1 MPIGHQLKKVALY
14 LIVTFSL
21 FSGSYVLGGIKI
33 YPPLLFAVIGFV
45 LTILNF
51 RIPKNLVTQLVF
63 VAILSG
69 LCCLSFFIS
78 QNSDFL
84 FIIFRYIT
92 KACLIPLGCCLL
104 IRHLVLQLSSSNYLF
119 SQKILRSA
127 IVFALC
133 FQLAFTI
140 AQLTLPAFRAE
151 FNSIIDL
158 TSEWKTLSEQGHFRA
173 TGLGGLSIYDT
184 SICYGLLYFL
194 FYEWCFSLRYKD
206 NIKFV
211 TVSLII
217 ITLSLIA
224 GRSGFILVFTIFFFY
239 YLYSPRKTLYT
250 LFFCASIIACV
261 ISIIAILGEEKFDFF
276 MRFVFEP
283 IYNFID
289 TGSFK
294 TESTNELL
302 DSYLFIPWDVPVFTG
317 FGFWAQPDISNQ
329 FHFLYKTDSGIILN
343 YIAFGIWGLIFIF
356 AYTVNFI
363 YNYTLHLKLRPGLIR
378 LGLILSFSLL
388 IFSFVLKGPIFFS
401 ERVMMAFYLWILFNT
416 FTETRKS

>member
-33 YPPLLFAVIGFV
+33 YPPLLFAVIGFA

-261 ISIIAILGEEKFDFF
+261 ISIIAILGEEKFDYF
-276 MRFVFEP
+276 MRFVFET

-289 TGSFK
+289 NG
-294 TESTNELL
+294 
-302 DSYLFIPWDVPVFTG
+302 
-317 FGFWAQPDISNQ
+317 
-329 FHFLYKTDSGIILN
+329 
-343 YIAFGIWGLIFIF
+343 
-356 AYTVNFI
+356 
-363 YNYTLHLKLRPGLIR
+363 
-378 LGLILSFSLL
+378 
-388 IFSFVLKGPIFFS
+388 
-401 ERVMMAFYLWILFNT
+401 
-416 FTETRKS
+416 

>member
-1 MPIGHQLKKVALY
+1 
-14 LIVTFSL
+14 
-21 FSGSYVLGGIKI
+21 
-33 YPPLLFAVIGFV
+33 
-45 LTILNF
+45 
-51 RIPKNLVTQLVF
+51 
-63 VAILSG
+63 
-69 LCCLSFFIS
+69 
-78 QNSDFL
+78 
-84 FIIFRYIT
+84 
-92 KACLIPLGCCLL
+92 
-104 IRHLVLQLSSSNYLF
+104 
-119 SQKILRSA
+119 
-127 IVFALC
+127 
-133 FQLAFTI
+133 
-140 AQLTLPAFRAE
+140 
-151 FNSIIDL
+151 
-158 TSEWKTLSEQGHFRA
+158 
-173 TGLGGLSIYDT
+173 
-184 SICYGLLYFL
+184 
-194 FYEWCFSLRYKD
+194 
-206 NIKFV
+206 
-211 TVSLII
+211 
-217 ITLSLIA
+217 
-224 GRSGFILVFTIFFFY
+224 
-239 YLYSPRKTLYT
+239 
-250 LFFCASIIACV
+250 
-261 ISIIAILGEEKFDFF
+261 

>member
-33 YPPLLFAVIGFV
+33 YPPLLFAVIGFA

>member
-378 LGLILSFSLL
+378 LGLIVSFSLL

>member
-51 RIPKNLVTQLVF
+51 KIPKNLVTQLVF

-158 TSEWKTLSEQGHFRA
+158 TSEWKSLSEQGHFRA

-250 LFFCASIIACV
+250 LFFCASIITCV

>member
-21 FSGSYVLGGIKI
+21 FSGSYVFGGIKI